1 MKRQHNFIDLT
12 GKRFGSWT
20 VIGLESANGWRL
32 RWRCACDCGNER
44 IMRGDGLK
52 RAGENGYC
60 NECKPKNAVIDISS
74 LSADEQ
80 DRIRD
85 RSDGLYKNTFITDG
99 ETAYGY
105 TSDGRAYVLDAK
117 NVEKASHYCWIV
129 KGRGYVTALVKN
141 KERYLHNYLLE
152 NYETGMYVDHINL
165 DKLDNRETNFRV
177 CSLQQNA
184 FNQGKPRTNTSGI
197 KGVRKLADGT
207 WHAVICFCQTGIH
220 LGNYSTAD
228 EAGAAYDF
236 AAKVLFG
243 SFSWSNAENG
253 FISTQQ
259 PSDDTIHRV
268 LKILNRIVMPLT
280 WWDEA
285 VLHKAKLR
293 INELVAQY
301 GVDTID
307 REPVQRSRDGRG
319 RSGYKGVHANPKG
332 DNWVVRIAFNGKL
345 LVGGVYDKANE
356 AAAAYDYAIE
366 LLHGKGKRLW
376 LNRDHRDDVAEA
388 TESVIRSI
396 LRSLEKALSIEKG
409 WRDYLI
415 LQKSRN
421 RLSEKIASFTKTQQR
436 TNEMASDSTDA
447 FSLPFIE
454 RGATYGAICVGA

>member
-1 MKRQHNFIDLT
+1 
-12 GKRFGSWT
+12 
-20 VIGLESANGWRL
+20 
-32 RWRCACDCGNER
+32 
-44 IMRGDGLK
+44 MRGDVL
-52 RAGENGYC
+52 RQAGKNGYC
-60 NECKPKNAVIDISS
+60 NECKPKNAVIDIFS
-74 LSADEQ
+74 LSADDQ
-80 DRIRD
+80 DRIRK
-85 RSDGLYKNTFITDG
+85 RTDGLYKNTFITDG

-117 NVEKASHYCWIV
+117 NVGKASRYCWLV

-197 KGVRKLADGT
+197 KGVRQIVDGT
-207 WHAVICFCQTGIH
+207 WHAVICFCQTNIH
-220 LGNYSTAD
+220 LGNYQNAD

-243 SFSWSNAENG
+243 DFSWSNAENG
-253 FISTQQ
+253 FISTRLA
-259 PSDDTIHRV
+259 SDDIVHRV
-268 LKILNRIVMPLT
+268 LKILNRIVMPLA

-285 VLHKAKLR
+285 VLHEAKLR
-293 INELVAQY
+293 ITELVAQY

-332 DNWVVRIAFNGKL
+332 DNWVVRIFFNGKVL
-345 LVGGVYDKANE
+345 IGGVYDKANE

-366 LLHGKGKRLW
+366 LLHGNAKRLW
-376 LNRDHRDDVAEA
+376 LNRDHRDDVGEA
-388 TESVIRSI
+388 TESVVRVI
-396 LRSLEKALSIEKG
+396 LRSLEKALAIEKG
-409 WRDYLI
+409 WRDQLI
-415 LQKSRN
+415 LQKARN
-421 RLSEKIASFTKTQQR
+421 RLDEKLSYLTTIQKRITEVAS
-436 TNEMASDSTDA
+436 ASTDA
-447 FSLPFIE
+447 FSMPFSE
-454 RGATYGAICVGA
+454 RSNTYGAICVGA